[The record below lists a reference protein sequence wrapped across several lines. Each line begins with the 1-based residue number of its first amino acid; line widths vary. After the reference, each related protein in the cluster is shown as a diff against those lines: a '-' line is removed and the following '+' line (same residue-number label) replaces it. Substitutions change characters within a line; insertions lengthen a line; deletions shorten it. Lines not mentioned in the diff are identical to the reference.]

1 MTILVL
7 ILFISF
13 AYPKSLNANPA
24 ISADGAALLELDS
37 GRMIYVK
44 NPDKELPMA
53 STTKVMT
60 GLLALENEELEAKVK
75 ASKEA
80 SEVVGSSI
88 YLQEDEELLMEDM
101 LYGLILESGNDA
113 AHAIAEHIAGDIQN
127 FNRLMDEYAREL
139 GATST
144 NFQNPHGLP
153 AKNHY
158 TTAKD
163 LLKITEEALTDPVF
177 SRIAATKRKIIPG
190 PDEEVRFR
198 FLRNT
203 NKLFSK
209 YPGTDGVKTGWTEK
223 AGRCLAFSASKDGI
237 RLVGTLLNAPEMY
250 EDASKLLDWGFSEYD
265 QVTLFEEGQ
274 RIEELQV
281 EGNEKEKVRLIT
293 KDEVTLPF
301 REREK
306 SKISY
311 LLKPKENIEAPIYSE
326 DHVADLELTI
336 DGQKVSEVKLVAE
349 NDVEIKGFWNRILSF
364 FRR

>member
-1 MTILVL
+1 M
-7 ILFISF
+7 
-13 AYPKSLNANPA
+13 
-24 ISADGAALLELDS
+24 SADGAALLELDS
-37 GRMIYVK
+37 GRIIYVK

-60 GLLALENEELEAKVK
+60 GLLALENEELDSKVT

-88 YLQEDEELLMEDM
+88 YLQEDEELLMEEM

-127 FNRLMDEYAREL
+127 FNRLMNEKAREL

-144 NFQNPHGLP
+144 KFQNPHGLP
-153 AKNHY
+153 AKNHF

-177 SRIAATKRKIIPG
+177 SRVVATKRKIIPG

-203 NKLFSK
+203 NKLFGK

-223 AGRCLAFSASKDGI
+223 AGRCLVFSASKDGT
-237 RLVGTLLNAPEMY
+237 RLVGTLLNAPKMY
-250 EDASKLLDWGFSEYD
+250 EDASKILDWGFSEYN

-274 RIEELQV
+274 HIEELQV
-281 EGNEKEKVRLIT
+281 DGNEKEKVRLIT
-293 KDEVTLPF
+293 KDKVTLPL

-311 LLKPKENIEAPIYSE
+311 ILKPKENIEAPIYTE
-326 DHVADLELTI
+326 DYIGNLEVTI

-349 NDVEIKGFWNRILSF
+349 NDIEVKGFWNRILSF
-364 FRR
+364 FGR